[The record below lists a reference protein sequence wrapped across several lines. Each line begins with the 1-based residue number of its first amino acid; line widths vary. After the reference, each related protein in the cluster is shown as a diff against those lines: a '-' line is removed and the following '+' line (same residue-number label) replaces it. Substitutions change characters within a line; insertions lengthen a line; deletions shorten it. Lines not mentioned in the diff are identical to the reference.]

1 MDGINYVEIGRR
13 IREVRKAQKLT
24 QEEASEKCD
33 ITSSFYGNI
42 ERGNKKMSVETLAK
56 ISIGLGVSTDRLLFG
71 EVPEEEKDIAELLS
85 ALQRKADKGQY
96 LKYLSIMK
104 AISSV
109 IDTL

>member
-1 MDGINYVEIGRR
+1 
-13 IREVRKAQKLT
+13 
-24 QEEASEKCD
+24 
-33 ITSSFYGNI
+33 
-42 ERGNKKMSVETLAK
+42 MSVETLAK

-71 EVPEEEKDIAELLS
+71 EVPEEEKDIAEFLS
-85 ALQRKADKGQY
+85 ALQSKKRIKDSI